1 MINKG
6 VSNDLIHI
14 NSSFKKSFASFIEI
28 KRVLLPELREVSRIA
43 TYGCPKEIYIFYLR
57 NS

>member
-28 KRVLLPELREVSRIA
+28 KCVCVSVLLPELREVSRIA
-43 TYGCPKEIYIFYLR
+43 IYIFYLR